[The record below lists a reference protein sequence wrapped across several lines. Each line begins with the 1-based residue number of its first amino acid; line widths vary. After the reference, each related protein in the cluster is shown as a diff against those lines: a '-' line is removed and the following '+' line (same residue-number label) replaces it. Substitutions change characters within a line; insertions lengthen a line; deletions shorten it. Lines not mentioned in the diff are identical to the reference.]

1 MTVEPETTRQQGNQ
15 PCERSAGVT
24 ERSERPSPDAR
35 EVVAYALKWMRWGGG
50 EAEDIFVHFGVDPPR
65 FFLRVRKLLSTPA
78 SRIVTPEDKAELRRI
93 CAVRLN
99 PTRSDLP
106 LGGATERDGT

>member
-1 MTVEPETTRQQGNQ
+1 M
-15 PCERSAGVT
+15 
-24 ERSERPSPDAR
+24 ERSERPSSDAR

-78 SRIVTPEDKAELRRI
+78 SRILTPEEKAELRRI

-99 PTRSDLP
+99 PTRSGVP
-106 LGGATERDGT
+106 LGGAAERDCR